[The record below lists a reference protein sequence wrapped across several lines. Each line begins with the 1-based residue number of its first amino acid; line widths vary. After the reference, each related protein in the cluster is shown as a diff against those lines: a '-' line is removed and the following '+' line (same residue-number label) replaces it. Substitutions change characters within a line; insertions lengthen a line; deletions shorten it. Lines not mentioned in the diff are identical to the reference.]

1 MKEILNY
8 YNRIEYENSI
18 LESGNFQ
25 GRKLVII
32 GRSEKGEVLN
42 PYLIQDEREA
52 IHIFGHGEL
61 TQAFRESQDAGASLI
76 YLLRIQYKTQQEKYL
91 ELEKAYEVLELID
104 VDIILPLD
112 TCLDDYWYNYPA
124 IPKGI
129 LVDFEIYGYQGE
141 NIVDSKQFPEDDNA
155 LIIDRDKPSQ
165 RITDKVVKDY
175 FQNYQSG
182 ILKTYSF
189 AESSEL
195 YELISKE
202 KSQNYT
208 VNDGILPTQYPT
220 FISPD
225 GRINEP
231 KGYMPKADIITNIFY
246 SDEIIPNSKITG
258 LKVDVEGVFSTWRDT
273 NRIDIYYYD
282 GKKYIEVKNGE
293 MVTLNN
299 NLANTHFK
307 FVLNNSN
314 YIDPPIIRKIDI
326 TFKLTAQN
334 NDLKFFIYN
343 THPYVNIWT
352 KSDGSDY
359 VYAFFNKEE
368 YINKHTQKQYF
379 VEQLAKAC
387 QKLNAIG
394 IVKAPEKKST
404 ESKGEWISRMLKA
417 MEEIKEKLYSN
428 YDYGKYI
435 GCIVSRPYIYSNTGV
450 YMTHGDTLLAG
461 LISSLSSDVSPTNK
475 DIPNIN
481 RLNYSFTNTELTQ
494 LTEAGYTVFIQTVR
508 NGIVPYQFVSLANK
522 EYNSIYASL
531 NTTRIANEVI
541 KRLKEITDEFIGKGF
556 YMNTSTIEKRI
567 KEELSL
573 MIDENKISDYS
584 YNFTNIHSN
593 KIDLELSLVINSEV
607 FDVIVSSST
616 S

>member
-18 LESGNFQ
+18 LENGNFQ

-91 ELEKAYEVLELID
+91 ELEKAYEVLDLID

-189 AESSEL
+189 TESSEL

-481 RLNYSFTNTELTQ
+481 RLNYSFTNTELIQ

-508 NGIVPYQFVSLANK
+508 NGIAPYQVVSLANK

>member
-129 LVDFEIYGYQGE
+129 LVDFEICGYQGE

-182 ILKTYSF
+182 ILKTYNF
-189 AESSEL
+189 TESSEL

-481 RLNYSFTNTELTQ
+481 RLNYSFTNTELIQ
-494 LTEAGYTVFIQTVR
+494 LTEAGYTAFIQTVR
-508 NGIVPYQFVSLANK
+508 NGIAPYQVVSLANK

>member
-129 LVDFEIYGYQGE
+129 LVDFEICGYQGE

-182 ILKTYSF
+182 ILKTYNF
-189 AESSEL
+189 TESSEL

-404 ESKGEWISRMLKA
+404 ESKGEWISRMLKE
-417 MEEIKEKLYSN
+417 MEEIKEKLHSN

-481 RLNYSFTNTELTQ
+481 RLNYSFTNTELIQ

-508 NGIVPYQFVSLANK
+508 NGIAPYQVVSLANK

>member
-1 MKEILNY
+1 M
-8 YNRIEYENSI
+8 
-18 LESGNFQ
+18 
-25 GRKLVII
+25 
-32 GRSEKGEVLN
+32 
-42 PYLIQDEREA
+42 
-52 IHIFGHGEL
+52 
-61 TQAFRESQDAGASLI
+61 
-76 YLLRIQYKTQQEKYL
+76 
-91 ELEKAYEVLELID
+91 ID

-129 LVDFEIYGYQGE
+129 LVDFEIYGYQEE

-189 AESSEL
+189 TESSEL

-202 KSQNYT
+202 KPQNYT

-220 FISPD
+220 FIGPD

-379 VEQLAKAC
+379 VEQLAKSLP
-387 QKLNAIG
+387 K
-394 IVKAPEKKST
+394 
-404 ESKGEWISRMLKA
+404 
-417 MEEIKEKLYSN
+417 IKCYR
-428 YDYGKYI
+428 D
-435 GCIVSRPYIYSNTGV
+435 C
-450 YMTHGDTLLAG
+450 
-461 LISSLSSDVSPTNK
+461 
-475 DIPNIN
+475 
-481 RLNYSFTNTELTQ
+481 
-494 LTEAGYTVFIQTVR
+494 
-508 NGIVPYQFVSLANK
+508 
-522 EYNSIYASL
+522 
-531 NTTRIANEVI
+531 
-541 KRLKEITDEFIGKGF
+541 
-556 YMNTSTIEKRI
+556 
-567 KEELSL
+567 
-573 MIDENKISDYS
+573 
-584 YNFTNIHSN
+584 
-593 KIDLELSLVINSEV
+593 
-607 FDVIVSSST
+607 
-616 S
+616 

>member
-91 ELEKAYEVLELID
+91 ELEKAYEVLDLID

-189 AESSEL
+189 TESSEL

-258 LKVDVEGVFSTWRDT
+258 LKVDVEGVLSTWRDT

-379 VEQLAKAC
+379 VEKLAKAC

-417 MEEIKEKLYSN
+417 MEEIKEKLHSN

-481 RLNYSFTNTELTQ
+481 RLNYSFTNTELIQ

-508 NGIVPYQFVSLANK
+508 NGIAPYQVVSLANK